1 MKNFIPETIRLDTFD
16 FDPEYF
22 EYIYLPYATEEVL
35 SEALGECELLQAIV
49 TLWWPN
55 DPETDKATIKWE
67 KLMDIVY
74 SLSVDDITFI
84 NFSLRRYLK
93 KHPNADANKFTRR
106 RYNRYFKRLVKPT
119 LKEYNI

>member
-1 MKNFIPETIRLDTFD
+1 MKNYSPETIRLDTFD
-16 FDPEYF
+16 FDFEYF
-22 EYIYLPYATEEVL
+22 EHIYLPYSTEEVL

-84 NFSLRRYLK
+84 NFS
-93 KHPNADANKFTRR
+93 FT
-106 RYNRYFKRLVKPT
+106 YGFLNTTV
-119 LKEYNI
+119 